1 MTFLLVFVITVVAVY
16 ALRTPLKRWP
26 VVFYALA
33 IVLDV
38 LFVIGSFVRLPGPL
52 NDGRCFGAGAEVPAA
67 LGAVRGGHVYRRAAR
82 RIEGE
87 GMVAPDAG
95 RALHRSLDTVARA
108 HGPVLGLLRAPPAGG
123 QRGRQRVAALM
134 LALVLFA
141 LLLVLGVTSFNA
153 VKRRMRADTWKR
165 VQLLAYPF
173 FGLVYVHLLLMLLP
187 SALQGGAAAQA
198 SVAAYTAVFGT
209 YAVLRVTRALL
220 DRGWPLRW
228 RRCAHDARARRARC
242 RDAARSRRRAAL
254 RRGSATCSGCW
265 RAGAAACV
273 SALSSALPTTR

>member
-1 MTFLLVFVITVVAVY
+1 MDGN
-16 ALRTPLKRWP
+16 
-26 VVFYALA
+26 
-33 IVLDV
+33 VL
-38 LFVIGSFVRLPGPL
+38 
-52 NDGRCFGAGAEVPAA
+52 
-67 LGAVRGGHVYRRAAR
+67 
-82 RIEGE
+82 
-87 GMVAPDAG
+87 
-95 RALHRSLDTVARA
+95 
-108 HGPVLGLLRAPPAGG
+108 
-123 QRGRQRVAALM
+123 AALM

-220 DRGWPLRW
+220 DRRM
-228 RRCAHDARARRARC
+228 AASVEEVRA
-242 RDAARSRRRAAL
+242 
-254 RRGSATCSGCW
+254 
-265 RAGAAACV
+265 
-273 SALSSALPTTR
+273 

>member
-1 MTFLLVFVITVVAVY
+1 MMVLVVTALFCV
-16 ALRTPLKRWP
+16 ALRNVVRRVPLL
-26 VVFYALA
+26 FYALA
-33 IVLDV
+33 VLVVAVFVFGAYVPLPWPLWSLLLV
-38 LFVIGSFVRLPGPL
+38 LVQKCLLPLALFAVVMFIGVLPGESRAKAWLRPVRAEL
-52 NDGRCFGAGAEVPAA
+52 SIVAWILSLGHMALYLASYAPRLLGGRVDGN
-67 LGAVRGGHVYRRAAR
+67 
-82 RIEGE
+82 
-87 GMVAPDAG
+87 
-95 RALHRSLDTVARA
+95 
-108 HGPVLGLLRAPPAGG
+108 VL
-123 QRGRQRVAALM
+123 AALM

-220 DRGWPLRW
+220 DRRM
-228 RRCAHDARARRARC
+228 AASVEEVRA
-242 RDAARSRRRAAL
+242 
-254 RRGSATCSGCW
+254 
-265 RAGAAACV
+265 
-273 SALSSALPTTR
+273 